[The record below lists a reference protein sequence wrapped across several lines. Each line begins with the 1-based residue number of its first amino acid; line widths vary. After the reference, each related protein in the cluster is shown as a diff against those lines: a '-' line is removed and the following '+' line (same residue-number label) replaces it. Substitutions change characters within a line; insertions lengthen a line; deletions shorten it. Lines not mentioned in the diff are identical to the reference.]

1 MLIVLLKLLAAFV
14 LVAANAFFVLAEFS
28 IVKVRKTRLEE
39 LARKGDRTAKHAI
52 DIVTHLDSYLSAN
65 QLGITLASL
74 GLGWIGEPA
83 IATVIKPVL
92 LKISINNTALLHSI
106 SVIIA
111 FSFITLLHVVL
122 GELVPK
128 SVAIQKTEKVIFVI
142 TYPLKAFY
150 RAAYPL
156 IFIFD
161 RIAGLSLKLF
171 GITQGGGEA
180 QHSEEELRMIVSASA
195 EGGVLDDAEGEMFD
209 NLFAF
214 SDKTAREVM
223 IPRTDMLC
231 LYLTDS
237 YEKNLNT
244 VLNSSFTRFPLCRS
258 DKDNVIGMV
267 HLRDILGKEV
277 TGIKGINI
285 ETIKRE
291 ILYVPESLNIS
302 AIMQKMK
309 KSRIHLAVVVDE
321 YGGTAGLISLED
333 ILEEIV
339 GEINDEHDAPQEPE
353 YKELADGAFEISGLM
368 HQDEAGE
375 LLGIAFGEQ
384 EFDSIGGFVFSLL
397 GRKPTVGDAV
407 RYGGYIFEVTEIER
421 VRIIKVKVYR
431 EGKPSL

>member
-1 MLIVLLKLLAAFV
+1 MLTVLLKLFTAFV
-14 LVAANAFFVLAEFS
+14 LVGANAFFVLAEFS
-28 IVKVRKTRLEE
+28 IVKIRKTRLEE
-39 LARKGDRTAKHAI
+39 LVKKGNRTADHAL
-52 DIVTHLDSYLSAN
+52 DIVNRLDSYLSAN

-83 IATVIKPVL
+83 IATIIQPILSKLPVY
-92 LKISINNTALLHSI
+92 NTPLLHSV

-128 SVAIQKTEKVIFVI
+128 SIAIQKTEKVVLII
-142 TYPLKAFY
+142 ALPLKLFY
-150 RAAYPL
+150 KAAYPL

-161 RIAGLSLKLF
+161 KIAILSLRIIGLS
-171 GITQGGGEA
+171 QGGGES
-180 QHSEEELRMIVSASA
+180 QHSEEELRMIMNAST
-195 EGGVLDDAEGEMFD
+195 EGGVLDDTEGEMFD

-231 LYLTDS
+231 LYLADG
-237 YEKNLNT
+237 YEKNLNS
-244 VLNSSFTRFPLCRS
+244 VLNSSYTRFPLCRS
-258 DKDNVIGMV
+258 DKDNIIGMV
-267 HLRDILGKEV
+267 HLRDILGKEM
-277 TGIKGINI
+277 TGAKGVNI
-285 ETIKRE
+285 ETLKRE

-339 GEINDEHDAPQEPE
+339 GEINDEHDTMREPE
-353 YKELADGAFEISGLM
+353 YKELPDGTFELSGLM
-368 HQDEAGE
+368 HQDEAGK
-375 LLGIAFGEQ
+375 LLGIDFGEQ
-384 EFDSIGGFVFSLL
+384 EADSIGGFVFSLL
-397 GRKPTVGDAV
+397 GRKPVVGDTV
-407 RYGGYIFEVTEIER
+407 IFGGYAFEVTEIER
-421 VRIIKVKVYR
+421 VRIIKVKAYKR
-431 EGKPSL
+431 L